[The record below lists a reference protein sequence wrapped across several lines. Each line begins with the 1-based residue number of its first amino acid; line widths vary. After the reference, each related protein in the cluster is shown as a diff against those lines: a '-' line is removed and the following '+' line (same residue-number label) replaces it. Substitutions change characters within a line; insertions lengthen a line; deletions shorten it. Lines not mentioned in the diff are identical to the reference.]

1 MCALRSSQSRLR
13 PVLRALRPLVLL
25 TFGLACG
32 RALPAQE
39 IGNGRVTVRAV
50 GTAGA
55 FTGFDVRADGSNVA
69 VVRFSSA
76 RVSLAAQGCA
86 GFAPDRPDHL
96 VFTGLRARSETG
108 LRFGD
113 TNSIRVDL
121 KPGDPYPVVS
131 FDLTVAAFD
140 PARWK
145 ATVGEDPF
153 HFLALYL
160 PEAEAWH
167 QRGWLNATPRADRF
181 PLLLDRHAG
190 TPEISAYHY
199 NRNWS
204 YTPPLGAH
212 PLPVIGLWAP
222 RAGRYVGLEFQ
233 TTRLADNSEKDI
245 ATGYRWQEGADPA
258 RPDTGQL
265 VALVYPFGGPGYQQ
279 LVFPAPG
286 ARLKSHGT
294 LLWSRNL
301 PATDDPNRFVWSFL
315 WERTRDQ
322 LPPVPAVPDVG
333 WIPGGIRQADFQG
346 PPPGGLIGGVEKPF
360 QVAGSKIL
368 SGWTWHNE
376 SPTETLLHLNT
387 NRLNALAAEASELF
401 KLAKHFQVDGDEC
414 VFWEKPLAGQWTEEW
429 GGAPVTTLHNANGF
443 AAGRLF
449 LGLYR
454 FSKIFYG
461 GSYTTDLDMV
471 DGVFNWAKHVAWTRN
486 EFADVPSSP
495 FAIGGT
501 LSASFCLEY
510 YMTFK
515 DDADAHRRE
524 QAKLALDLA
533 RAFTYRYLVMWPS
546 DNNRDDNLDSSFLWE
561 PNSGRDW
568 TGAAC
573 ANEVFWNLDT
583 LAQVAVHTGDPVL
596 MWALQGS
603 LSRWH
608 LLYQDVLKDTLAD
621 YQPGDMTEGYG
632 LYAGN
637 IYGVGQRAGY
647 GFAGSLVM
655 TEPVGNSSIRVLA
668 GEKAAL
674 AFRKGAT
681 PMEISDYRYT
691 APGNLAFTVLSDRPK
706 FDLSLTVPY
715 VDLSRQPVAILRRGK
730 RIPLKPGEDF
740 VRPAQALWSLYLKDV
755 QWQDRVMIG
764 EPDEA
769 GPLLPTTPPRSQTA
783 FHPELALGA
792 IPPPLRIGDYEIEP
806 LECAWRPNL
815 DWGDS
820 AGWAGLPR
828 GRLWCYGVPFEL
840 APLGRNCIVATRPV
854 RFFAPIRD
862 ADFVYLL
869 YSSGDGPPPSLVYAE
884 GPADAGASRV
894 EALAWRA
901 WPPLYTGRLLVA
913 QIPVRKGSAVSGL
926 DPAGR
931 AVWSMTAFQLTDAT
945 RQSFEHTRAALAQG
959 AAEWKR
965 MGQEE
970 AALAALRE
978 EVAATPPGTV
988 AILPP
993 KPAGGA
999 FSIAQRIGLLKR
1011 AVVLDDAQFVDPAVF
1026 NARRLPVALYLNGED
1041 YVHTVHAPGDGAA
1054 ALDRYVKDG
1063 GTLVVL
1069 ASQPWP
1075 LYYATGPGFH
1085 RAEPLTE
1092 RLGLP
1097 LGMAL
1102 EGVPAERLTVR
1113 LATGQSLIKLDATD
1127 FPYPEGDP
1135 RLRTL
1140 DRTRIPRGAK
1150 YTPVARVIGA
1160 AGKDYG
1166 DAAGLIEWPDG
1177 GRILYVAS
1185 VLQHDS
1191 AHGFAFSEGA
1201 LRFLLDAAK
1210 AR

>member
-1 MCALRSSQSRLR
+1 MAPMFAARSSHSRLC
-13 PVLRALRPLVLL
+13 PVPRAARSLALLPL
-25 TFGLACG
+25 GLALG
-32 RALPAQE
+32 RALLAQE
-39 IGNGRVTVRAV
+39 ISNGLVTVRAA
-50 GTAGA
+50 GAAGA
-55 FTGFDVRADGSNVA
+55 FTGFDVRAQDTNAA

-76 RVSLAAQGCA
+76 RVRWAAKGCA
-86 GFAPDRPDHL
+86 VFASDSPRHL
-96 VFTGLRARSETG
+96 VFSGLHARPETG

-113 TNSIRVDL
+113 ADTIRVDL

-131 FDLTVAAFD
+131 FDLTVATFD
-140 PARWK
+140 PAQWR
-145 ATVGEDPF
+145 AAVGEAPF

-160 PEAEAWH
+160 PDAEAWH

-199 NRNWS
+199 NRDWS
-204 YTPPLGAH
+204 YTPPLGAQ

-222 RAGRYVGLEFQ
+222 SARRYVGLEFQ
-233 TTRLADNSEKDI
+233 TTRLEDNSEKDI
-245 ATGYRWQEGADPA
+245 ATGYRWQEAAAPA
-258 RPDTGQL
+258 RPDAGQF

-279 LVFPAPG
+279 LVFPTPG

-315 WERTRDQ
+315 WEHTRAQ

-333 WIPGGIRQADFQG
+333 WIPGGIRRTDFEG
-346 PPPGGLIGGVEKPF
+346 PPQGGLIGGVEKPF
-360 QVAGSKIL
+360 QTAGSKVL
-368 SGWTWHNE
+368 SGWGWHNE
-376 SPTETLLHLNT
+376 SPTAVAARRGET
-387 NRLNALAAEASELF
+387 NRLRALETDARVLLR
-401 KLAKHFQVDGDEC
+401 LAKRFQVDGDEC
-414 VFWEKPLAGQWTEEW
+414 VFWEKPLEGQWTEEW
-429 GGAPVTTLHNANGF
+429 GGKPVTTLHNANGF

-449 LGLYR
+449 LGLDR
-454 FSKIFYG
+454 
-461 GSYTTDLDMV
+461 DLGRKEYLPV
-471 DGVFNWAKHVAWTRN
+471 IEGVFNWARHVAWTRN

-501 LSASFCLEY
+501 LSAAFCLEY
-510 YMTFK
+510 SMTFK
-515 DDADAHRRE
+515 DSPDAARRE
-524 QAKLALDLA
+524 RAKQALELA
-533 RAFTYRYLVMWPS
+533 RTFTYRYLTMWPS

-608 LLYQDVLKDTLAD
+608 LLYQDVLKDKLAD

-674 AFRKGAT
+674 AFRKGAV

-715 VDLSRQPVAILRRGK
+715 VDLSDKPVAILRRGN

-740 VRPAQALWSLYLKDV
+740 VRPAQALWSLYLKNV
-755 QWQDRVMIG
+755 QWQDRVVIG

-783 FHPELALGA
+783 FHPVLALGA
-792 IPPPLRIGDYEIEP
+792 IPPPLRVGDYEVEP
-806 LECAWRPNL
+806 QLECGWTPNL

-840 APLGRNCIVATRPV
+840 APLFRNCIVATRPV

-869 YSSGDGPPPSLVYAE
+869 YSSGDGPPPSLVYAD
-884 GPADAGASRV
+884 GTTDAGTSRV

-945 RQSFEHTRAALAQG
+945 RQSFEHTHSLLAQG

-970 AALAALRE
+970 AALASLRDA
-978 EVAATPPGTV
+978 VAVIPPGTL

-993 KPAGGA
+993 KPAGEA

-1011 AVVLDDAQFVDPAVF
+1011 AVVLDGDQLVDPAVF
-1026 NARRLPVALYLNGED
+1026 NARRLPVALYLDGED
-1041 YVHTVHAPGDGAA
+1041 YVHTVRSPGDGAA
-1054 ALDRYVKDG
+1054 ALDRYVKAG
-1063 GTLVVL
+1063 GTLVIL

-1075 LYYATGPGFH
+1075 LYYATGPGFR

-1102 EGVPAERLTVR
+1102 ESAPAEQLTVR
-1113 LATGQSLIKLDATD
+1113 WAAGQSLVKLDATD

-1135 RLRTL
+1135 RLRTI
-1140 DRTRIPRGAK
+1140 DRARIPRGVK
-1150 YTPVARVIGA
+1150 YSPIASVVGA
-1160 AGKDYG
+1160 SGKDYG
-1166 DAAGLIEWPDG
+1166 AAAGLIEGPG
-1177 GRILYVAS
+1177 AGRILYVAS

-1191 AHGFAFSEGA
+1191 AHGFAFSAGA
-1201 LRFLLDAAK
+1201 LQFLLDAAK

>member
-1 MCALRSSQSRLR
+1 MCALRLSRSRPR
-13 PVLRALRPLVLL
+13 PVLRALRPLALL
-25 TFGLACG
+25 TLGLACG
-32 RALPAQE
+32 RAVLAEE
-39 IGNGRVTVRAV
+39 ISNGRVTVRAV

-55 FTGFDVRADGSNVA
+55 FTGFDVQADGSNVA

-76 RVSLAAQGCA
+76 RVQWTAGGCA
-86 GFAPDRPDHL
+86 VSAPDHL
-96 VFTGLRARSETG
+96 VFTGLRARPETG

-113 TNSIRVDL
+113 TNSFRVDL

-233 TTRLADNSEKDI
+233 TTRLADNSEKDV

-258 RPDTGQL
+258 RPDAGQL

-315 WERTRDQ
+315 WERTREQ

-346 PPPGGLIGGVEKPF
+346 PPQGGLIGGVEKPF
-360 QVAGSKIL
+360 QVAGSKVL

-376 SPTETLLHLNT
+376 SPTAGPARRGQT
-387 NRLNALAAEASELF
+387 NRLQTLEREARELLPLAR
-401 KLAKHFQVDGDEC
+401 HFPVDGDDC

-454 FSKIFYG
+454 
-461 GSYTTDLDMV
+461 DLGRKEYLPV
-471 DGVFNWAKHVAWTRN
+471 VEGVFNWAKHIAWTRN

-510 YMTFK
+510 SMTFK
-515 DDADAHRRE
+515 DSDDARQRDR
-524 QAKLALDLA
+524 AKLALELA

-608 LLYQDVLKDTLAD
+608 LLYQDVLRDKLAD

-655 TEPVGNSSIRVLA
+655 TEPVGKSSLRVLA

-674 AFRKGAT
+674 AFRKGAV

-715 VDLSRQPVAILRRGK
+715 VDLSDKPVAILRQGN

-740 VRPAQALWSLYLKDV
+740 VRPAQALWSLYLRNIEPD
-755 QWQDRVMIG
+755 DRVIVG
-764 EPDEA
+764 QPDDS
-769 GPLLPTTPPRSQTA
+769 GPLLPTA
-783 FHPELALGA
+783 
-792 IPPPLRIGDYEIEP
+792 PPLAQGSFPRNPASAPRPPVETGGYEVVPLPGDAAP
-806 LECAWRPNL
+806 DLSWDDP
-815 DWGDS
+815 

-828 GRLWCYGVPFEL
+828 GRFWAYGVPFEL
-840 APLGRNCIVATRPV
+840 AALAERCTVTRPLH
-854 RFFAPIRD
+854 FARPIRD
-862 ADFVYLL
+862 AQFVYLL
-869 YSSGDGPPPSLVYAE
+869 YNSGE
-884 GPADAGASRV
+884 GPAPALIYDDGQQEPAPARL

-901 WPPLYTGRLLVA
+901 WPPLYTARLLLA
-913 QIPVRKGSAVSGL
+913 QIPVRPGSAVAGL

-931 AVWSMTAFQLTDAT
+931 AVWAVTALGRNGAN
-945 RQSFEHTRAALAQG
+945 RERAPAAGAALAQG

-978 EVAATPPGTV
+978 TVAALPPGTV

-993 KPAGGA
+993 KPAGEA

-1011 AVVLDDAQFVDPAVF
+1011 AVVLDDAQLVDPAVF
-1026 NARRLPVALYLNGED
+1026 NARRRPVALYLDGED
-1041 YVHTVHAPGDGAA
+1041 YVHTVRAPGDGAA
-1054 ALDRYVKDG
+1054 ALDRYVKAG
-1063 GTLVVL
+1063 GTLVIL

-1075 LYYATGPGFH
+1075 LYYATGPGFR

-1102 EGVPAERLTVR
+1102 EGAPAERLTVR
-1113 LATGQSLIKLDATD
+1113 WDAGQSLVKLAATD

-1135 RLRTL
+1135 RLRTI

-1150 YTPVARVIGA
+1150 YTPVARVVGA
-1160 AGKDYG
+1160 SGKDYG
-1166 DAAGLIEWPDG
+1166 DAAGLIEWPGG

-1191 AHGFAFSEGA
+1191 AHGFGFSEGA
-1201 LRFLLDAAK
+1201 LRFLLGAAQ